1 MTLIINLQS
10 LSLGQTLS
18 KVVGGALR
26 LFYKNV
32 YMHSCKIILATEHAC
47 MCIYRIYTCMHAQL
61 LNHVLHSVIPWTVAC
76 QAPLSTGFPR
86 QEYRSR
92 LPFLL
97 QGSS

>member
-32 YMHSCKIILATEHAC
+32 YMYIYMYIYIL
-47 MCIYRIYTCMHAQL
+47 
-61 LNHVLHSVIPWTVAC
+61 VK
-76 QAPLSTGFPR
+76 LS
-86 QEYRSR
+86 
-92 LPFLL
+92 
-97 QGSS
+97 